1 MTISYSLFKYK
12 FKKSIA
18 ESIYN
23 EVITKNARYYHWLG
37 KENTWTD
44 FLSPF
49 IPSSLDDTP
58 GAPSDNFRYELHVR
72 RDMLY
77 FKAVKPSD
85 VSYIVP
91 RYDWTTGQVYDMYDD
106 AYSPETPAY
115 SGAVRLEEAKFY
127 VITSAFNVYKCIDN
141 NYNAVSTQVPSGTS
155 MEVFRPGD
163 GSDGYKWKFM
173 YTIPIALRTKFL
185 TSEFI
190 PVSTALTS
198 QFYANGAI
206 IQVETTTSGSGY
218 RAEFTGGTASFTG
231 TISGTTLTV
240 TSMASGAIGVGQTI
254 SGTGVTGGTTITALV
269 SGTGQTGTY
278 TVSASQTVSTPT
290 LIGATV
296 SSTIVSN
303 INSTTVTGN
312 AATKFQQWAAAGMR
326 LKTAGGAVVGV
337 IQSVD
342 SQTQVTLTTRALT
355 TAASLG
361 YKIIPTVAT
370 VTGDGFL
377 AANPKVVSS
386 IAFQNT
392 VTAGSFI
399 VGTKYKIISTGS
411 GSTNFTLI
419 GSADN
424 NVGTVFTATGIGS
437 GTGSA
442 YEVYNTSLNPGEGYA
457 TGTLTGTFSA
467 PTITTSGLQYTAT
480 GTATVSATTAAVVT
494 GSIATTVL
502 TVTAVTS
509 GTLGGGQVLTGTNVT
524 AGTRIMYQITSTAPA
539 GALGST
545 GTYKVSVAST
555 AASTTVTA
563 STTKISATTLS
574 TAGYGYEYAPTIALD
589 PPFTGA
595 VDWGDGVTYALDAIV
610 KYLGNYYVVSG
621 AGQVQSV
628 PPTHVAG
635 ELTYGGILGAKMTFI
650 GRQAAVN
657 SVVNN
662 SLADLDV
669 IISGGSITGV
679 TINNGGVGFSNA
691 SIVVTGPSGTGAVL
705 TPMLETGNVDTLQA
719 NVEQLAIKG
728 SIETIIVVDGGGGFS
743 AAEVEIKGDGT
754 GATATA
760 TVEFGK
766 VTRVDIVNKGTGYTW
781 TDIVITGNT
790 GAGGAI
796 ARAIMS
802 PLDGH
807 GKNAVDELNANSIAF
822 YSSISKDILNNIEV
836 TNDYRKAGLIKNP
849 EYFNTTSRYDQD
861 IGSGCIYI
869 TGNFNPA
876 DYAQDMLLQKKEISG
891 ANYKNYRIVEIA
903 EGKMIVSVFNNFT
916 ISPGDILVNPSNVEF
931 SVTSVQERT
940 VDQFS
945 GELLFLTVREKYAP
959 TSNQLVTLKTIVT
972 I

>member
-37 KENTWTD
+37 KENQWTD

-49 IPSSLDDTP
+49 IPSSKDDTP

-91 RYDWTTGQVYDMYDD
+91 RYDWVSGQVYDMYDD

-141 NYNAVSTQVPSGTS
+141 NYNSVSTQVPSGTS

-185 TSEFI
+185 TSEFM
-190 PVSTALTS
+190 PVSNALTA

-206 IQVETTTSGSGY
+206 IQVETTASGSGY
-218 RAEFTGGTASFTG
+218 RAEFTAGTASFTG
-231 TISGTTLTV
+231 SISGTTLTV
-240 TSMASGAIGVGQTI
+240 TSVASGAICVGQTI

-269 SGTGQTGTY
+269 SGNGQTGTY
-278 TVSASQTVSTPT
+278 TVSASQTVSST
-290 LIGATV
+290 LINATV
-296 SSTIVSN
+296 SATLSSN
-303 INSTTVTGN
+303 INSTIVTGN
-312 AATKFQQWAAAGMR
+312 AGTKFQQWATAGMR
-326 LKTAGGAVVGV
+326 LKTAAGAVVGV

-342 SQTQVTLTTRALT
+342 SQTQVTLTTRALV
-355 TAASLG
+355 TASSLG

-370 VTGDGFL
+370 VSGDGFL

-386 IAFQNT
+386 ISYQNT
-392 VTAGSFI
+392 VTAGAFVI
-399 VGTKYKIISTGS
+399 GTSYKIISA
-411 GSTNFTLI
+411 GSTSFTAI
-419 GSADN
+419 GAANN
-424 NVGTVFTATGIGS
+424 NVGTVFVATGVGS
-437 GTGSA
+437 GTGTA
-442 YEVYNTSLNPGEGYA
+442 YEVYNTNLNPGEGYA
-457 TGTLTGTFSA
+457 TGTLTATFSA
-467 PTITTSGLQYTAT
+467 PTITSSGLQYTAT

-502 TVTAVTS
+502 TVTGVTS

-524 AGTRIMYQITSTAPA
+524 AGTRILYQLTGTT
-539 GALGST
+539 GGV
-545 GTYKVSVAST
+545 GTYKLSASST
-555 AASTTVTA
+555 ASSTTITA

-574 TAGYGYEYAPTIALD
+574 TAGYGYEYAPTITLD
-589 PPFTGA
+589 PPFAGA
-595 VDWGDGVTYALDAIV
+595 NTWVANTTYPLDALISW
-610 KYLGNYYVVSG
+610 LGNYYVVSG
-621 AGQVQSV
+621 AGQVQSI
-628 PPTHVAG
+628 PPTHVSGAQV
-635 ELTYGGILGAKMTFI
+635 YGGLGGATLTFI
-650 GRQAAVN
+650 GRQAVVTP
-657 SVVNN
+657 VVNN

-669 IISGGSITGV
+669 VISGGAITGV
-679 TINNGGVGFSNA
+679 VINNGGVGFSNA
-691 SIVVTGPSGTGAVL
+691 SIVVSGPAGSGGVL

-743 AAEVEIKGDGT
+743 SATVDIKGDGT

-766 VTRVDIVNKGTGYTW
+766 VTRVDIVTKGSGYTW
-781 TDIVITGNT
+781 TDVVITGNT
-790 GAGGAI
+790 GAGGAL

-822 YSSISKDILNNIEV
+822 YSSVSKDILNNIEI

-849 EYFNTTSRYDQD
+849 EYFNTTNRYDQD
-861 IGSGCIYI
+861 IGSGCILL
-869 TGNFNPA
+869 TGTFNPA
-876 DYAQDMLLQKKEISG
+876 SFAQDMLLQKVETTPP
-891 ANYKNYRIVEIA
+891 NYKNYRIVEITSTQ
-903 EGKMIVSVFNNFT
+903 MIVSVFNNFT
-916 ISPGDILVNPSNVEF
+916 ISPGDVLVNPNGDTVA
-931 SVTSVQERT
+931 VTAVTERT
-940 VDQFS
+940 IDQFS

-959 TSNQLVTLKTIVT
+959 TSSQLVTLKTIVT